1 MCTPCCATESLN
13 TTVLPHSTEDGAVS
27 KDVPSQEAGSF
38 SDSAGAEVFGCR
50 TAPPA
55 PSKEQSGELAPPQT
69 VAPELTQ
76 GATDTATSFEVPITL
91 AGTAEVGIGL
101 DLAEGK
107 SLRICRIYQKGCIPE
122 YNASVSPNRQV
133 QVGDFIVGINTKD
146 ADCTAEELVEK
157 LKDGGDMRIAI
168 RRPFEFTVAK
178 LDKNGGGLGLDL
190 SFHPRG
196 TCAKIRSIFSDGA
209 VPRYNET
216 VSDDMK
222 IQVNDCIV
230 SVNGKTGSAKEMVE
244 ALGSAGIVDFV
255 LARPAA
261 S

>member
-1 MCTPCCATESLN
+1 
-13 TTVLPHSTEDGAVS
+13 
-27 KDVPSQEAGSF
+27 
-38 SDSAGAEVFGCR
+38 
-50 TAPPA
+50 
-55 PSKEQSGELAPPQT
+55 
-69 VAPELTQ
+69 
-76 GATDTATSFEVPITL
+76 
-91 AGTAEVGIGL
+91 
-101 DLAEGK
+101 
-107 SLRICRIYQKGCIPE
+107 LRICHVYQRGNIPR
-122 YNASVSPNRQV
+122 YNAGVPPDKQV
-133 QVGDFIVGINTKD
+133 RVGDFIVGINTNTAD
-146 ADCTAEELVEK
+146 AAAEDLVK
-157 LKDGGDMRIAI
+157 QLKEGGDMRICI
-168 RRPFEFTVAK
+168 RRPVEVTVSQ
-178 LDKNGGGLGLDL
+178 LDKQGGGLGLDL